1 MKKNDLKL
9 ERKPINSTSFLAMI
23 AWRVEVGTGEQNFCL
38 RVYKSI
44 IKMQLVL
51 GILSFMDIFKKSVL
65 ILNLLYLES

>member
-1 MKKNDLKL
+1 
-9 ERKPINSTSFLAMI
+9 MI

>member
-1 MKKNDLKL
+1 
-9 ERKPINSTSFLAMI
+9 MI

-51 GILSFMDIFKKSVL
+51 GILSFMDIFKKISFKFL